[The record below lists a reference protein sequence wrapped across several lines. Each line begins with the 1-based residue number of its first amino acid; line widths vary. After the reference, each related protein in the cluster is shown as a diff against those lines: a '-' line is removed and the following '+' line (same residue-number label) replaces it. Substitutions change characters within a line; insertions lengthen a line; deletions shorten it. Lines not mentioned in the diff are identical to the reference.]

1 VVQFSH
7 ENQQKQKMHAC
18 GREIHVTGSI
28 EADIHEPDGEGMGGH
43 RRPRRVFNDTDWG
56 GGTFLQICIVSRLI
70 YIRRKKKKKK
80 NFVLPCSTQ
89 HKQRRRRILLPVIR
103 GVKED
108 VKNLSSTLSTI
119 KAVLEDAEN
128 KQGNDPQLKII
139 DIMKFR

>member
-1 VVQFSH
+1 LGRRYISANLH
-7 ENQQKQKMHAC
+7 CKQTNLYS
-18 GREIHVTGSI
+18 E
-28 EADIHEPDGEGMGGH
+28 
-43 RRPRRVFNDTDWG
+43 
-56 GGTFLQICIVSRLI
+56 
-70 YIRRKKKKKK
+70 KKKKKK

>member
-1 VVQFSH
+1 
-7 ENQQKQKMHAC
+7 
-18 GREIHVTGSI
+18 
-28 EADIHEPDGEGMGGH
+28 
-43 RRPRRVFNDTDWG
+43 
-56 GGTFLQICIVSRLI
+56 
-70 YIRRKKKKKK
+70 
-80 NFVLPCSTQ
+80 
-89 HKQRRRRILLPVIR
+89 LPVIR